1 MAFIQNIELSY
12 GVWKTLETSPAYS
25 GDTVYYLKTDLQYN
39 PFFVDSLNYF
49 VFYTNI
55 NRDPSASSQLL
66 SGAQAHVT
74 IQDITYTA
82 NAVGTA
88 GNSITVTYVNDAP
101 AVGQE
106 SVTVVGNAITV
117 HIVSGVSTA
126 QQVVTA
132 VTAWSAYNGL
142 INKSQASA
150 ELLSAVVSGSTGKGQ
165 TTQGPTSLASGA
177 APVTVLSD
185 FTSTYLGTATLVG
198 SFMDGFADDLA

>member
-1 MAFIQNIELSY
+1 MAYIQNIELSY
-12 GVWKTLETSPAYS
+12 DVWKALEQSAAYA

-55 NRDPSASSQLL
+55 NRDPSSTSQLL
-66 SGAQAHVT
+66 SGAQASKV

-88 GNSITVTYVNDAP
+88 GNSITVQYVNDAP

-106 SVTVVGNAITV
+106 SVTVSGNAIVV
-117 HIVSGVSTA
+117 HIVSGASTA

-132 VTAWSAYNGL
+132 VTAWSAYNGR
-142 INKSQASA
+142 IATSSASS
-150 ELLSAVVSGSTGKGQ
+150 ELVSAVVSGSTGKAQ
-165 TTQGPTSLASGA
+165 
-177 APVTVLSD
+177 VTVGATALLGGTAAVTILAD
-185 FTSTYLGTATLVG
+185 FTANYLSTATLVK
-198 SFMDGFADDLA
+198 SYMDGFADDLI